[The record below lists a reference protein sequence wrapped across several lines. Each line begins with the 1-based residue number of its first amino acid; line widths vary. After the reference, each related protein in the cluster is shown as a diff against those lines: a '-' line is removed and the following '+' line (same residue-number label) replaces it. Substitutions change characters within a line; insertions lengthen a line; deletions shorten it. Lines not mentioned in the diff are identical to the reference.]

1 MSEDDVADGLKAR
14 RDEAEVRFWADV
26 VHLRVL
32 DGYCAGAHTDR
43 TKAMNM
49 ILREWAE
56 AKLHE
61 ATMVLRVSACNPTS
75 RRGDGKEGGR

>member
-1 MSEDDVADGLKAR
+1 MSDPDQ
-14 RDEAEVRFWADV
+14 AEIRFWADIESV
-26 VHLRVL
+26 RVL
-32 DGYCAGAHTDR
+32 DGYCSGARTDR

-61 ATMVLRVSACNPTS
+61 ATMILRVASGNPNAA
-75 RRGDGKEGGR
+75 RDDGKPAGK